1 MEKSVLIVDDEEK
14 LSKMLGF
21 LFMAKGFK
29 VEYARDGSSAL
40 DLLRRIKPNVIIL
53 DIMMPGIDGFEVCEK
68 IKDDSSLKEIPVIVL
83 SALPSMQ
90 SKEKILALGAYD
102 YFEKPF
108 RSSDLVEKALEAVG
122 AE

>member
-1 MEKSVLIVDDEEK
+1 MEKTILIIDDDEK

-53 DIMMPGIDGFEVCEK
+53 DIMMTGMDGFEVCEK

-83 SALPSMQ
+83 SALPSVKNQ
-90 SKEKILALGAYD
+90 EKMLALGAYD
-102 YFEKPF
+102 YFKKPF
-108 RSSDLVEKALEAVG
+108 KSSDLVEKALEAIG